1 MIYVPGLLPVGKQN
15 PNTSAAPFS
24 SQMTWLDFQP
34 HLNSS
39 FAISGIGQYS
49 IFCTHPESLHL
60 CACLSFFFLICP
72 SLSSFWGPLIPPD
85 PARCYPLWSYHPDHP
100 GPSSSLLHLSSQCS
114 LLTPP
119 CQSLPHFFFML
130 VFFFFF
136 AHLSVLTISSPTPPQ
151 LETPRRLP
159 VSLVHLSTQWLSA
172 QHRRQR
178 TCVKLKN
185 VSRYVSLAG
194 LVTRGR
200 NNISCHTF

>member
-1 MIYVPGLLPVGKQN
+1 MCQGFFLLGNRIPTLQL
-15 PNTSAAPFS
+15 PLSALRWLGWTFS
-24 SQMTWLDFQP
+24 P

-72 SLSSFWGPLIPPD
+72 SLSSFWDPLTPPD
-85 PARCYPLWSYHPDHP
+85 PARCYPLWSYHSDHP

-119 CQSLPHFFFML
+119 CRSLPHFSLCCFF
-130 VFFFFF
+130 FFFFF
-136 AHLSVLTISSPTPPQ
+136 AHLSVLTISSPTPPR

-159 VSLVHLSTQWLSA
+159 VSLVHLCLPSGC
-172 QHRRQR
+172 QHN
-178 TCVKLKN
+178 TEDKEHVWN
-185 VSRYVSLAG
+185 
-194 LVTRGR
+194 
-200 NNISCHTF
+200 